1 MNEYVFKTIDNLV
14 QQITSH
20 GCRVTIP
27 YMEPSPLTVMFDGD
41 FSGAE
46 FIPSYPATLHIF
58 GINGHVA
65 INCINDVAMVHDNKY
80 VVNFGDEAHAMDMM
94 VKILDSD

>member
-1 MNEYVFKTIDNLV
+1 MNEQDFQMVDDLV
-14 QQITSH
+14 SQIISS
-20 GCRVTIP
+20 GCRVAIP

-58 GINGHVA
+58 GINGHIAV
-65 INCINDVAMVHDNKY
+65 NCINSIDKVCDHKY
-80 VVNFGDEAHAMDMM
+80 VVNFGDEAHAIDMM
-94 VKILDSD
+94 VKILD